1 MAHNLSLKIASY
13 NLHGLNQ
20 GSSLLEWLSGN
31 KDMIFVQ
38 EHWLPPFSLARLD
51 TACPG
56 FMCFATSAMSDV
68 ISNRLLI
75 GRPFGGVA
83 IFVKENLAPEF
94 EVIKLSSRY
103 IILLAFSTLFI
114 NVYLPSSCTVDW
126 ENEYLDCLACI
137 MNDICD
143 LTYSN
148 IVMGGDFNVDF
159 TSNHPLI
166 NTLNTFMADMDLQ
179 NLDCKL
185 PQNVTC
191 SFRVDA
197 SGASSLID
205 HFMVTTSLCNSV
217 NDVNMVDN
225 GLNLSDHCALILHL
239 LVPLQKSSTRNSNA
253 N

>member
-1 MAHNLSLKIASY
+1 
-13 NLHGLNQ
+13 
-20 GSSLLEWLSGN
+20 
-31 KDMIFVQ
+31 
-38 EHWLPPFSLARLD
+38 
-51 TACPG
+51 
-56 FMCFATSAMSDV
+56 
-68 ISNRLLI
+68 
-75 GRPFGGVA
+75 
-83 IFVKENLAPEF
+83 
-94 EVIKLSSRY
+94 
-103 IILLAFSTLFI
+103 
-114 NVYLPSSCTVDW
+114 
-126 ENEYLDCLACI
+126 

-205 HFMVTTSLCNSV
+205 HFMVTTSLIT
-217 NDVNMVDN
+217 M
-225 GLNLSDHCALILHL
+225 
-239 LVPLQKSSTRNSNA
+239 
-253 N
+253 